1 MAEEKK
7 VSTPKKPKELEQP
20 KGQNEI
26 TVDFIN
32 RYFRYQE
39 NLARYNY
46 KIDNTDENKAKID
59 EAKKVH
65 KDWIDFVYDTYKGK
79 VDKQKTDTIIK
90 AFIKKYYPNLPE
102 KAVKGNFK

>member
-1 MAEEKK
+1 MAEKKK
-7 VSTPKKPKELEQP
+7 VSTPIKPKELEQP

-65 KDWIDFVYDTYKGK
+65 KD
-79 VDKQKTDTIIK
+79 KQKTDTIIK